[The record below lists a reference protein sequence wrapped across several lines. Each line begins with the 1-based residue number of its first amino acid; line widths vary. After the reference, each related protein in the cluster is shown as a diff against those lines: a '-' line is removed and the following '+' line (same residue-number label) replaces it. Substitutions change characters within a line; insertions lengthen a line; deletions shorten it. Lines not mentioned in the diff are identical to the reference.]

1 MPTKLSDIYCLN
13 ETIKNDIRLSKV
25 PKYLFNSMSFKYLKI
40 GIGFAQTI
48 ISAEYNDFIK
58 QVGVAIEPTEKDYEF
73 IGNGVDN
80 EFLLNPAPPLNS
92 EIYVGFEVDGE
103 YVEQKNFT
111 FDSVLNVVTT
121 ANIPLLNQKVIVI
134 AFTDGEF
141 VGDLDYSLQT
151 IMAEAMNIGY
161 LEEKQNDSRKLDMLV
176 HSNAWRVF
184 SQNDQLRG
192 VNYVLINQRRYV
204 ENLLKDY
211 SYSHTGN
218 AMTGLI
224 GKKV

>member
-13 ETIKNDIRLSKV
+13 EVIKNDIRLSKV
-25 PKYLFNSMSFKYLKI
+25 PKYLFNSISFKYLKI

-58 QVGVAIEPTEKDYEF
+58 QVSVNVAPTEEDYEF

-121 ANIPLLNQKVIVI
+121 TNIPLLNQKVLIV

-151 IMAEAMNIGY
+151 IMAESMNIGY
-161 LEEKQNDSRKLDMLV
+161 LEEKQNTSKLLDTLV
-176 HSNAWRVF
+176 HSNTWRVF

-192 VNYVLINQRRYV
+192 VNFVAKDKRNTV
-204 ENLLKDY
+204 ESLLKDY

-218 AMTGLI
+218 SMLGLI
-224 GKKV
+224 GKQV